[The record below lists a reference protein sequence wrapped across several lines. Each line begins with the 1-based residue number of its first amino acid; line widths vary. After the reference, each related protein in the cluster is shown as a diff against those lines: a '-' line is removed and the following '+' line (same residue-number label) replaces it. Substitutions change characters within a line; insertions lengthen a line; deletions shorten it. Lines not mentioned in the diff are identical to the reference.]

1 MMNSSRLQKKG
12 SSAREDGDE
21 SRHSKGVRTDLDGLN
36 RQSTGSALGTR
47 ARARSLA
54 AGSGTRART
63 TSSTGTRTGSG
74 RSGDSS
80 LARNSSL
87 GHEGRADSSGL
98 DTRLEGSRTAEATG
112 AGALSRRL
120 GRVVL
125 VKDEAELL
133 GGVAHAVSTVSASG
147 SVL

>member
-1 MMNSSRLQKKG
+1 MMKSSRLQKKS
-12 SSAREDGDE
+12 SSAREDGNE
-21 SRHSKGVRTDLDGLN
+21 SRDSNGVGTDLDGLS
-36 RQSTGSALGTR
+36 RQSTGSTLG

-54 AGSGTRART
+54 AG
-63 TSSTGTRTGSG
+63 TGTRTRATSCTGTGTGSG
-74 RSGDSS
+74 RSGDGS
-80 LARNSSL
+80 LAGNSGL
-87 GHEGRADSSGL
+87 GHEGRADSSRL